1 MNRILSRNTTL
12 IILSVIIAVGLWF
25 EANVEQNPELV
36 QTYKFIPV
44 EVRNTDPT
52 LVVLDYSPRSV
63 DLRIRGP
70 AAIVRGLGTGDFR
83 AWVDLTGAKAG
94 AGDYP
99 VQVSLPA
106 GVGLDE
112 AIPQRVSVTL
122 DTFSRKQVPV
132 VVKTTGTVAD
142 GFLAQAAMVDPTDAL
157 VEGAQSR
164 ISLVQSVVAVVDISG
179 AAGSVSRTVPLQAQD
194 STGHVVDNVTI
205 RPATASLTVPVS
217 ALPPP
222 VGMPVRLKL
231 AGAPAQGYVVAG
243 ASIDPASVLV
253 QPDGSTASARIIEVD
268 MPPVDV
274 TGATSDLERSVSLMT
289 APGVLKIDPAQV
301 TVKVSIIKGVSKKFA
316 GVRVVPVNLAPGLK
330 ADVTP
335 AAVDVYVAGPAS
347 AMRRVDASQIS
358 VSVDTSGLTPG
369 RYVVPL
375 SITTPDGTYG
385 YSDFVV
391 VVVTVS
397 KSSH

>member
-1 MNRILSRNTTL
+1 MNRILARNSTL
-12 IILSVIIAVGLWF
+12 IVLSLIIAIGLWI

-44 EVRNTDPT
+44 EVRNTDPS

-70 AAIVRGLGTGDFR
+70 ATILRGLGSGDFR

-112 AIPQRVSVTL
+112 AVPQRVSVTL

-132 VVKTTGTVAD
+132 VVKTSGTVAD
-142 GFLAQAAMVDPTDAL
+142 GYLAQVGSVSPTDVL

-164 ISLVQSVVAVVDISG
+164 TSLVQAVVAAVDLTG
-179 AAGSVSRTVPLQAQD
+179 ATATVTRTVPLQAQD
-194 STGHVVDNVTI
+194 STGHVVDSVTV
-205 RPATASLTVPVS
+205 RPATASVTVPVS

-222 VGMPVRLKL
+222 VGMPVRL
-231 AGAPAQGYVVAG
+231 AMTGSPAAGYVVSGVA
-243 ASIDPASVLV
+243 IDPASVLV
-253 QPDGSTASARIIEVD
+253 QPDGSTAGAHVSEVD

-274 TGATSDLERSVSLMT
+274 SGATADVERTVTLGPVAGILKVDPSV
-289 APGVLKIDPAQV
+289 V
-301 TVKVSIIKGVSKKFA
+301 TVKLSVIPGVSRQFA
-316 GVRVVPVNLAPGLK
+316 GVRVVPVNVGAGLK
-330 ADVTP
+330 ADVSP
-335 AAVDVYVAGPAS
+335 AAVDVYVAGPSS
-347 AMRRVDASQIS
+347 AMRRVDASHIS
-358 VSVDTSGLTPG
+358 VTVDTSGLMPG
-369 RYVVPL
+369 RYLVPL
-375 SITTPDGTYG
+375 GIVTPDGTYG
-385 YSDFVV
+385 YADFVV
-391 VVVTVS
+391 VAVTIARTS
-397 KSSH
+397 R